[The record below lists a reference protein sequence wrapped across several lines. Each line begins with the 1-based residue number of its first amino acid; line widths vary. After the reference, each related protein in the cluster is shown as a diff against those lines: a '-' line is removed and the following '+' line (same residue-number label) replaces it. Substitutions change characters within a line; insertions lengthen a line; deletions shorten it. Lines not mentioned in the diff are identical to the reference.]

1 MNIKIL
7 HICLS
12 ITLLFILHCSED
24 RITGNYSN
32 DSESTGSLIKYSGC
46 KEFQSVN
53 HTNGTLS
60 NKDCIEYQY
69 GGENV
74 LLIKHVNAGFNCCP
88 DEILAEIHVRGNK
101 IVIEEKEDLML
112 PCPCLCLYDLDYEIT
127 NLKPGKYEIKVIEPY
142 VIEGEDIL
150 ETSLD
155 LYSSTSGSFCVERI
169 HYPWNHDTVD
179 TTMGGRLIG
188 YAGCKESDS
197 HFEGRC
203 IVYQYLW
210 DNLLLIKQ
218 TDVTLN
224 CCPISIE
231 AHAFIEGN
239 VITVGVERD
248 TGRCFCLCK
257 YDLDYEIINVEPI
270 EYTIKAW
277 EPNNE
282 PFEFNV
288 DLSSST
294 SGFYCIDK

>member
-1 MNIKIL
+1 MKSLYIYL
-7 HICLS
+7 ALAV
-12 ITLLFILHCSED
+12 LFIFCCSED

-32 DSESTGSLIKYSGC
+32 DSEPTGSLVIYSGC

-53 HTNGTLS
+53 STDEALS

-69 GGENV
+69 DGEDT
-74 LLIKHVNAGFNCCP
+74 LFIKHVNAGFNCCP
-88 DEILAEIHVRGNK
+88 DEILAEIRISDNE
-101 IVIEEKEDLML
+101 IVLEEKQEVAL

-127 NLKPGKYEIKVIEPY
+127 NLKPGEYRIKVIEPY
-142 VIEGEDIL
+142 VSEGEDIL
-150 ETSLD
+150 EFTFD
-155 LYSSTSGSFCVERI
+155 LSSASSGSFCVERI

-188 YAGCKESDS
+188 YTGCKGSDS
-197 HFEGRC
+197 QFEGRC

-257 YDLDYEIINVEPI
+257 YDLDYEIINVEPM
-270 EYTIKAW
+270 EYTLRAW
-277 EPNNE
+277 GPYNE
-282 PFEFNV
+282 PFEFTV
-288 DLSSST
+288 DLSISP
-294 SGFYCIDK
+294 SGIYCVE